1 MEPWTMEQP
10 VTPPWRVVLL
20 TDFGEQTVALM
31 RQILAAHEH
40 KLVGI
45 LTSPGPK
52 GRGLDR
58 YVDVVK
64 AAPRGVDVIVS
75 NYPRRW
81 AAMLAPMRPDLI
93 VSAAFPWII
102 PDDVIALPRLGTI
115 NMHGGLLPE
124 QRGPNSYGW
133 AMRKGDAEVGF
144 TIHRVDSGLDT
155 GPILARVAE
164 PAGDEYADVT
174 FRKLLPRM
182 PELWG
187 KALARVAAGDPGD
200 PQDESRA
207 FYAGIF
213 EEAYRTIDWTQP
225 AREIHNQCRAWMAG
239 LRGTIPGAV
248 GIVDGQLIR
257 VLRTRVATGAT
268 GVAAPGDVISRSDET
283 LTIQTGDGAIEV
295 LSFQP
300 AEVEPHATASLNPPN
315 LVRQ

>member
-1 MEPWTMEQP
+1 MDQSSHL
-10 VTPPWRVVLL
+10 PWRVVLL
-20 TDFGEQTVALM
+20 TDFGDEIVGLM
-31 RQILAAHEH
+31 RQILAAHDH

-58 YVDVVK
+58 YIDVVK

-93 VSAAFPWII
+93 VSAAFPWVI

-124 QRGPNSYGW
+124 GRGPNSYGW
-133 AMRKGDAEVGF
+133 ALRKGDAELGF

-155 GPILARVAE
+155 GPILARIAV
-164 PAGDEYADVT
+164 PAGDEYVDVT
-174 FRKLLPRM
+174 LQKLLPRM
-182 PELWG
+182 PELWST
-187 KALARVAAGDPGD
+187 ALARVAAGDPGD

-207 FYAGIF
+207 FYAGFF
-213 EEAYRTIDWTQP
+213 EEAYRAIDWTQS

-239 LRGTIPGAV
+239 LRGTIPGAI
-248 GIVDGQLIR
+248 GIVDDEPIR
-257 VLRTRVATGAT
+257 VLRTRVVA
-268 GVAAPGDVISRSDET
+268 GVDGSAAPGEVLSRDGET
-283 LTIQTGDGAIEV
+283 LTVQTGDGAVQV
-295 LSFQP
+295 LRYEP
-300 AEVEPHATASLNPPN
+300 VETSLSA
-315 LVRQ
+315 

>member
-1 MEPWTMEQP
+1 MEQP
-10 VTPPWRVVLL
+10 QGQPWRVVLL
-20 TDFGEQTVALM
+20 TDFGEQMVMLM
-31 RQILAAHEH
+31 RQVLAAHGH

-45 LTSPGPK
+45 VTSPGPK

-81 AAMLAPMRPDLI
+81 AAMLAPLRPDLI
-93 VSAAFPWII
+93 VSAGFPWII

-124 QRGPNSYGW
+124 GRGPNSFGW
-133 AMRKGDAEVGF
+133 ALRNGDAEGGI

-155 GPILARVAE
+155 GPILARIAV
-164 PAGDEYADVT
+164 PAGDEYVDVT
-174 FRKLLPRM
+174 LQKLLPHL
-182 PELWG
+182 PDLLST
-187 KALARVAAGDPGD
+187 ALARVAAGDPGD

-213 EEAYRTIDWTQP
+213 EEEYRAIDWTQS

-239 LRGTIPGAV
+239 LRGSVPGAV
-248 GIVDGQLIR
+248 GIVDGAPIR
-257 VLRTRVATGAT
+257 VLRTRVVDGAN
-268 GVAAPGDVISRSDET
+268 GVAAPGAVLSRDGET
-283 LTIQTGDGAIEV
+283 LTVQTGDGAVQV
-295 LSFQP
+295 LSYEP
-300 AEVEPHATASLNPPN
+300 VETTSTE
-315 LVRQ
+315 

>member
-1 MEPWTMEQP
+1 MEQSQGQ
-10 VTPPWRVVLL
+10 PWRVVLL
-20 TDFGEQTVALM
+20 TDFGEQIVTMM

-124 QRGPNSYGW
+124 GRGPNSYGW
-133 AMRKGDAEVGF
+133 ALRKGDAELGF
-144 TIHRVDSGLDT
+144 TVHRVDSGLDT
-155 GPILARVAE
+155 GPILARIAE
-164 PAGDEYADVT
+164 PAGDEYFDVT
-174 FRKLLPRM
+174 FQRLLPRIPDM
-182 PELWG
+182 WST
-187 KALARVAAGDPGD
+187 ALARVAARDPGD

-213 EEAYRTIDWTQP
+213 EEDYRAIDWTQS

-239 LRGTIPGAV
+239 LRGTIHGAV
-248 GIVDGQLIR
+248 GVVDGEPIR
-257 VLRTRVATGAT
+257 VLRTRVVADAN
-268 GVAAPGDVISRSDET
+268 GVAAPGEVLSRDGGA

-295 LSFQP
+295 LSYEP
-300 AEVEPHATASLNPPN
+300 VETPSTT
-315 LVRQ
+315 

>member
-1 MEPWTMEQP
+1 MEHPLA
-10 VTPPWRVVLL
+10 PPWRVVLL
-20 TDFGEQTVALM
+20 TDFGEQIVGLM
-31 RQILAAHEH
+31 RQILAAHGH

-45 LTSPGPK
+45 VTSPGPK

-124 QRGPNSYGW
+124 QRGPNGMGW
-133 AMRKGDAEVGF
+133 ALRKGDAEVGF
-144 TIHRVDSGLDT
+144 TIHRVDAGLDT
-155 GPILARVAE
+155 GPILSRIAE
-164 PAGDEYADVT
+164 PAGDEYFDVM
-174 FRKLLPRM
+174 FQKLLPRM

-187 KALARVAAGDPGD
+187 TALERVAAGDPGD

-213 EEAYRTIDWTQP
+213 EEEYRTIDWTQP
-225 AREIHNQCRAWMAG
+225 ARDIHNQCRAWMAG
-239 LRGTIPGAV
+239 LRGTTPGAV
-248 GIVDGQLIR
+248 GLVDGQRIR
-257 VLRTRVATGAT
+257 VLRTLVVEGAH
-268 GVAAPGDVISRSDET
+268 GAAAPGDLLDRSDET
-283 LTIQTGDGAIEV
+283 LTVQTGDGAVEV
-295 LSFQP
+295 LRYQLV
-300 AEVEPHATASLNPPN
+300 EVETHATESLIPPN
-315 LVRQ
+315 SDRR